1 MNLTEIRDG
10 KYHILALGTE
20 SGCQVAD
27 FIAKLEQDNPSE
39 SRKLQARLDYVAENG
54 PPRNEQ
60 QCRAL
65 PEYNGFELKTK
76 KVRVLCFW
84 DEGRLIICSIAFLK
98 DGQKTF
104 KPFLEKLKKN
114 QKEYFLEKEGGK

>member
-10 KYHILALGTE
+10 KYHILAIGTE

-27 FIAKLEQDNPSE
+27 FIVKLEHDDLAE
-39 SRKLQARLDYVAENG
+39 SRKLQARLDHVAENG
-54 PPRNEQ
+54 PPKNEQ

-76 KVRVLCFW
+76 KVRILCFW
-84 DEGRLIICSIAFLK
+84 DEGRMIICSMAFIK
-98 DGQKTF
+98 DGQKTYR
-104 KPFLEKLKKN
+104 PYLEKLKRDR
-114 QKEYFLEKEGGK
+114 KEYFLAKKESK